1 MAEGDGL
8 GWRAA
13 LPTDLQNNETL
24 SSFKEVKDLGAAHL
38 DLTTKYGEATKKA
51 SELEG
56 RLKDAL
62 FIPGDKATDQERAA
76 FYGKLGRPE
85 TADKYDLKRP
95 TLPEGMTYD
104 EAGEKWFRETAHKL
118 NLSAA
123 QAAALYD
130 EYNGRMGGVIKD
142 IEAKRTKAAQD
153 GLETL
158 KKQWGGQFDTNM
170 ELVKRATAAFLDDE
184 SKKFMDESGLGN
196 HPVLVNLFAKLGK
209 AMAED
214 KFVRGQPSGK
224 QPQPGSFHYPSME
237 Q

>member
-13 LPTDLQNNETL
+13 LPSDLQSNETL
-24 SSFKEVKDLGAAHL
+24 SSFKEVKDLGAGYL
-38 DLTTKYGEATKKA
+38 DLATKHGEATKKV

-95 TLPEGMTYD
+95 DLPQGMTYD
-104 EAGEKWFRETAHKL
+104 EAGEKWFRDMAHQL
-118 NLSAA
+118 GLSQA

-130 EYNGRMGGVIKD
+130 AHNGRMGGIIKD
-142 IEAKRTKAAQD
+142 IEAKRTKAAQE
-153 GLETL
+153 GLEAL
-158 KKQWGGQFDTNM
+158 KKQWGGEFEANM
-170 ELVKRATAAFLDDE
+170 NVLKRATETFLGPDE
-184 SKKFMDESGLGN
+184 KKFMDESGLGN
-196 HPVLVNLFAKLGK
+196 HPVLVNLFVKIGK

-214 KFVRGQPSGK
+214 KFVRGTGPVKTNPAGT
-224 QPQPGSFHYPSME
+224 FAYPSMK
-237 Q
+237 